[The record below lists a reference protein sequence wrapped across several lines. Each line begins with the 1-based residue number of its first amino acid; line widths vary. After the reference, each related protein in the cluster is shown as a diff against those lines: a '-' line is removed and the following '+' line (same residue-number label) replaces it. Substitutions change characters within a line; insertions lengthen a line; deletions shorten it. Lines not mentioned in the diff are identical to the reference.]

1 MNNTLKTMLVAAA
14 ALTAVSAQAQDKA
27 TLDLLVK
34 KGVITAE
41 ERAKTLQSSAA
52 TKTESGMDRV
62 FTKEAGAN
70 RLTFSGRIQGQWEA
84 AAYTQTTAGVETQA
98 ADLNN
103 VMMRRLYLGAKADV
117 GAGFSGELVWNFG
130 DNSNASSTTTTT
142 TTTTTGTSAGTTTGG
157 NGAASTSTS
166 STSTTVRAGAAD
178 KAVVTYEG
186 AIGKFDLGYQ
196 KVQFGQEENTSS
208 SGLYTV
214 ERSMVTRY
222 WAESN
227 NGRRL
232 GFGARHVGLHYSNK
246 IVIGEGGPGTLA
258 FGAAIVDAV
267 QGYNST
273 GVNDYGYYGN
283 VSFDWKPLGT
293 TIGINYGLTPS
304 GATTSSGG
312 AVTALNGKI
321 AMAEGFNP
329 YFKYV
334 TGDLTVVGEYIVTA
348 IDASSTS
355 ATNSGFIDRDPSGYN
370 ITLAYKLSEHLEAV
384 ARYSALDSDGRGQ
397 QASDGFRDINTSPLT
412 ASTYDK
418 SNSIFVGLN
427 YYFNKNNAKIQ
438 FGYEKAKLEGR
449 ISGYTSGVATVVD
462 GDHADADI
470 FRLQAQVLF

>member
-84 AAYTQTTAGVETQA
+84 AAYTQTAAGVETQA

-130 DNSNASSTTTTT
+130 DNSNASSTSTSTSTSSGGITTTT
-142 TTTTTGTSAGTTTGG
+142 TTT
-157 NGAASTSTS
+157 
-166 STSTTVRAGAAD
+166 TSTTVRAGAAD

-258 FGAAIVDAV
+258 FGASIVDAV
-267 QGYNST
+267 QGYNTT

-293 TIGINYGLTPS
+293 TIGVNYGITPS
-304 GATTSSGG
+304 GATSTSGG
-312 AVTALNGKI
+312 ALTAVGGTLD
-321 AMAEGFNP
+321 MAEGFNP

-334 TGDLTVVGEYIVTA
+334 AGDLTIVGEYIITA
-348 IDASSTS
+348 IDASSTT
-355 ATNSGFIDRDPSGYN
+355 ATNSGFLDRDPSGYN
-370 ITLAYKLSEHLEAV
+370 ITLAYKLSENLEAV
-384 ARYSALDSDGRGQ
+384 VRYSALDTDGRGQ
-397 QASDGFRDINTSPLT
+397 QASDGFRDVNTAPLT
-412 ASTYDK
+412 VSTYDK
-418 SNSIFVGLN
+418 SSSVFLGLN
-427 YYFNKNNAKIQ
+427 YYFNKHNAKIQ
-438 FGYEKAKLEGR
+438 IGYEKAKLEGR
-449 ISGYTSGVATVVD
+449 ISGYTSGVATVVTA
-462 GDHADADI
+462 DHADADI

>member
-1 MNNTLKTMLVAAA
+1 MNSTLKSMLIAAA
-14 ALTAVSAQAQDKA
+14 AITSVSAFAQDKA

-34 KGVITAE
+34 KGIITAE
-41 ERAKTLQSSAA
+41 ERAKTLQSAAA

-62 FTKEAGAN
+62 FIKEAGAN

-84 AAYTQTTAGVETQA
+84 AAYSETIGSTGVETQA
-98 ADLNN
+98 TDLNN
-103 VMMRRLYLGAKADV
+103 VMMRRLYLGAKVDV
-117 GAGFSGELVWNFG
+117 GSGFSGELVWNFG
-130 DNSNASSTTTTT
+130 DNS
-142 TTTTTGTSAGTTTGG
+142 
-157 NGAASTSTS
+157 STSGTD
-166 STSTTVRAGAAD
+166 TIRAGAAD
-178 KAVVTYEG
+178 KAVFTYESDL
-186 AIGKFDLGYQ
+186 GKFDFGYQ

-246 IVIGEGGPGTLA
+246 VVIGEGGPGTLA
-258 FGAAIVDAV
+258 YGAAIVDAV

-304 GATTSSGG
+304 AAAATS

-348 IDASSTS
+348 LDAASGTVAS
-355 ATNSGFIDRDPSGYN
+355 ATGVDRDPSGYN
-370 ITLAYKLSEHLEAV
+370 LTLAYKLSENLEAV
-384 ARYSALDSDGRGQ
+384 ARYSALDTDGRGQ
-397 QASDGFRDINTSPLT
+397 KASDGFRDVVTTGTSG
-412 ASTYDK
+412 STYDK
-418 SNSIFVGLN
+418 SNSIFLGLN

-438 FGYEKAKLEGR
+438 LGYEKAKLEGR
-449 ISGYTSGVATVVD
+449 ISGYGVNGSATVV
-462 GDHADADI
+462 GADHADADI

>member
-1 MNNTLKTMLVAAA
+1 MNHTLKSMLIAAA
-14 ALTAVSAQAQDKA
+14 AITSVSAFAQDKA

-41 ERAKTLQSSAA
+41 ERAKTLQSAAA

-62 FTKEAGAN
+62 FIKEAGAN

-84 AAYTQTTAGVETQA
+84 AAYSQTTAGVETQA
-98 ADLNN
+98 VDLNN

-117 GAGFSGELVWNFG
+117 GQGFSGELVWNFG
-130 DNSNASSTTTTT
+130 DNSN
-142 TTTTTGTSAGTTTGG
+142 
-157 NGAASTSTS
+157 TSTG
-166 STSTTVRAGAAD
+166 TVRAGAAD
-178 KAVVTYEG
+178 KAVFTYESDL
-186 AIGKFDLGYQ
+186 GKFDLGYQ

-222 WAESN
+222 WAESH
-227 NGRRL
+227 NGTAPAHRRL

-246 IVIGEGGPGTLA
+246 VVIGEGGPGTLA
-258 FGAAIVDAV
+258 YGASIVDAV

-293 TIGINYGLTPS
+293 TIGINYGLAPQGGTL
-304 GATTSSGG
+304 SSVGG
-312 AVTALNGKI
+312 SIDMV
-321 AMAEGFNP
+321 EGLNP

-334 TGDLTVVGEYIVTA
+334 TGDLTVVGEYITTA
-348 IDASSTS
+348 VDASTV
-355 ATNSGFIDRDPSGYN
+355 TNDQGFLDRDPSGYN
-370 ITLAYKLSEHLEAV
+370 ITLAYKLSESLEAV
-384 ARYSALDSDGRGQ
+384 VRYSALDTDGRGQ
-397 QASDGFRDINTSPLT
+397 QASDGFRDISTTGLT
-412 ASTYDK
+412 AATYDK

-449 ISGYTSGVATVVD
+449 ISGYSSGVATVITA
-462 GDHADADI
+462 DHADADI

>member
-1 MNNTLKTMLVAAA
+1 MLIAAA
-14 ALTAVSAQAQDKA
+14 AITSVSAFAQDKA

-34 KGVITAE
+34 KGIITAE
-41 ERAKTLQSSAA
+41 ERAKTLQSAAA

-62 FTKEAGAN
+62 FIKEAGAT

-84 AAYTQTTAGVETQA
+84 ASYSETIGSTGVETQA
-98 ADLNN
+98 TDLNN
-103 VMMRRLYLGAKADV
+103 VMMRRLYLGAKVDV
-117 GAGFSGELVWNFG
+117 GQGFSGELVWNFG
-130 DNSNASSTTTTT
+130 DNS
-142 TTTTTGTSAGTTTGG
+142 
-157 NGAASTSTS
+157 STSGTD
-166 STSTTVRAGAAD
+166 TIRAGAAD
-178 KAVVTYEG
+178 KAVFTYESDL
-186 AIGKFDLGYQ
+186 GKFDFGYQ

-246 IVIGEGGPGTLA
+246 VTIGEGGPGTLA
-258 FGAAIVDAV
+258 YGASIVDAV

-283 VSFDWKPLGT
+283 VSFDWKPFGT

-304 GATTSSGG
+304 AAAATS
-312 AVTALNGKI
+312 AVTGYNGKI

-334 TGDLTVVGEYIVTA
+334 TGDLTVVGEYIVTGL
-348 IDASSTS
+348 DASF
-355 ATNSGFIDRDPSGYN
+355 ATGVNSLDRDPSGYN
-370 ITLAYKLSEHLEAV
+370 ITLAYKLSENLEAV
-384 ARYSALDSDGRGQ
+384 ARYSALDTDGRGQ
-397 QASDGFRDINTSPLT
+397 KASDGFRDIVTTGTSG
-412 ASTYDK
+412 STYDK
-418 SNSIFVGLN
+418 SSSIFVGLN

-438 FGYEKAKLEGR
+438 LGYEKAKLEDKIGT
-449 ISGYTSGVATVVD
+449 YTLGVPAITA
-462 GDHADADI
+462 DHADADI

>member
-1 MNNTLKTMLVAAA
+1 MNHTLKSMLIAAA
-14 ALTAVSAQAQDKA
+14 AITSVSAFAQDKA

-41 ERAKTLQSSAA
+41 ERAKTLQSAAA

-62 FTKEAGAN
+62 FIKEAGAN

-84 AAYTQTTAGVETQA
+84 AAYSETIGSTGVETQGV
-98 ADLNN
+98 DLNN

-130 DNSNASSTTTTT
+130 DNS
-142 TTTTTGTSAGTTTGG
+142 
-157 NGAASTSTS
+157 STSGADTI
-166 STSTTVRAGAAD
+166 RAGAAD
-178 KAVVTYEG
+178 KAVFTYESDL
-186 AIGKFDLGYQ
+186 GKFDLGYQ

-246 IVIGEGGPGTLA
+246 VVIGEGGPGTLA
-258 FGAAIVDAV
+258 FGASIVDAV

-293 TIGINYGLTPS
+293 TIGVNYGLTPS
-304 GATTSSGG
+304 GATSTSGG
-312 AVTALNGKI
+312 VPTAVGGSLD
-321 AMAEGFNP
+321 MAEGFNP

-334 TGDLTVVGEYIVTA
+334 TGDLTVVGEYIITA
-348 IDASSTS
+348 IDASSATT
-355 ATNSGFIDRDPSGYN
+355 TNSGFLDRDPSGYN
-370 ITLAYKLSEHLEAV
+370 ITLAYKLSENLEAV

-397 QASDGFRDINTSPLT
+397 KASDGFRDVVTTGTSG
-412 ASTYDK
+412 STYDK
-418 SNSIFVGLN
+418 SSSVFVGLN

-438 FGYEKAKLEGR
+438 LGYEKAKLEDKLGA
-449 ISGYTSGVATVVD
+449 YTNGVPAITD
-462 GDHADADI
+462 DHADADI

>member
-34 KGVITAE
+34 KGVISAE

-52 TKTESGMDRV
+52 TKTESGTDRV
-62 FTKEAGAN
+62 FTKEAGAY

-84 AAYTQTTAGVETQA
+84 ATYTQTAAGVETQA

-130 DNSNASSTTTTT
+130 DNSNASSTSTSTSTSSGGITTTT
-142 TTTTTGTSAGTTTGG
+142 TT
-157 NGAASTSTS
+157 

-232 GFGARHVGLHYSNK
+232 GLGARHVGLHYSNK
-246 IVIGEGGPGTLA
+246 VVIGEGGPGTLA
-258 FGAAIVDAV
+258 FGASIVDAV

-293 TIGINYGLTPS
+293 TIGFNYGITPS
-304 GATTSSGG
+304 GATSTSGG
-312 AVTALNGKI
+312 ALTAVGGTLD
-321 AMAEGFNP
+321 MAEGFNP

-334 TGDLTVVGEYIVTA
+334 TGDLTIVGEYIITA

-355 ATNSGFIDRDPSGYN
+355 ATNSGFLDRDPSGYN
-370 ITLAYKLSEHLEAV
+370 ITLAYKLSESLEAV
-384 ARYSALDSDGRGQ
+384 VRYSSLDTDGRGQ
-397 QASDGFRDINTSPLT
+397 QASDGFRDVHTTPLT
-412 ASTYDK
+412 VSTYDK
-418 SNSIFVGLN
+418 SSSVFLGLN

-438 FGYEKAKLEGR
+438 IGYEKAKLEGR
-449 ISGYTSGVATVVD
+449 ISGYTSGVATVVTA
-462 GDHADADI
+462 DHADADI

>member
-1 MNNTLKTMLVAAA
+1 MNSTLKSMLIAAA
-14 ALTAVSAQAQDKA
+14 AITSVSAFAQDKA

-34 KGVITAE
+34 KGIITAE
-41 ERAKTLQSSAA
+41 ERAKTLQSAAA

-62 FTKEAGAN
+62 FIKEAGAN
-70 RLTFSGRIQGQWEA
+70 RLTFAGRIQGQWEMA
-84 AAYTQTTAGVETQA
+84 DYTQTAAGVETQA
-98 ADLNN
+98 VDLNN
-103 VMMRRLYLGAKADV
+103 FMMRRIYLGAKVDV
-117 GAGFSGELVWNFG
+117 GYGFSGELVYNFA
-130 DNSNASSTTTTT
+130 DNTPTSTPTSTSTSTSSGGVTTTTT
-142 TTTTTGTSAGTTTGG
+142 TTTT
-157 NGAASTSTS
+157 AST
-166 STSTTVRAGAAD
+166 VRGGAFD
-178 KAVVTYEG
+178 KAVFTYESEL
-186 AIGKFDLGYQ
+186 GKFDVGYQ

-208 SGLYTV
+208 SALYTV

-222 WAESN
+222 WAESH

-246 IVIGEGGPGTLA
+246 AVIGEGGPGTLA
-258 FGAAIVDAV
+258 YGAAIVDAV

-293 TIGINYGLTPS
+293 TIGFNYGITPQGGTLT
-304 GATTSSGG
+304 TVGG
-312 AVTALNGKI
+312 SMDKV
-321 AMAEGFNP
+321 EGLNP

-334 TGDLTVVGEYIVTA
+334 TGDLTVVGEYITTA
-348 IDASSTS
+348 VDASS
-355 ATNSGFIDRDPSGYN
+355 ATVASKDGVDRDPSGYN

-384 ARYSALDSDGRGQ
+384 ARYSALDTDGRGQ
-397 QASDGFRDINTSPLT
+397 QASDGFRDINTSPLS

-438 FGYEKAKLEGR
+438 LGYEKAKLEGR
-449 ISGYTSGVATVVD
+449 ISGYAGDGTATVV
-462 GDHADADI
+462 GADHADADI

>member
-84 AAYTQTTAGVETQA
+84 AAYSETVASTGVETQA
-98 ADLNN
+98 VDLNN

-130 DNSNASSTTTTT
+130 DNSQ
-142 TTTTTGTSAGTTTGG
+142 GTSG
-157 NGAASTSTS
+157 
-166 STSTTVRAGAAD
+166 VRAGAAD
-178 KAVVTYEG
+178 KAVVTFESNL
-186 AIGKFDLGYQ
+186 GKFDFGYQ

-208 SGLYTV
+208 SALYTV

-222 WAESN
+222 WAESH
-227 NGRRL
+227 NGTAPAHRRL

-258 FGAAIVDAV
+258 YGASIVDAV

-293 TIGINYGLTPS
+293 TIGINYGLAPQGGTL
-304 GATTSSGG
+304 SSVGG
-312 AVTALNGKI
+312 SIDMV
-321 AMAEGFNP
+321 EGLNP

-334 TGDLTVVGEYIVTA
+334 TGDLTVLGEYITTA
-348 IDASSTS
+348 VDASTTTVASQ
-355 ATNSGFIDRDPSGYN
+355 GFLDRDPSGYN
-370 ITLAYKLSEHLEAV
+370 ITLAYKLSENLEAV
-384 ARYSALDSDGRGQ
+384 VRYSALDTDGRGQ
-397 QASDGFRDINTSPLT
+397 QVTDGFRDINTAGT
-412 ASTYDK
+412 AASTYNK
-418 SNSIFVGLN
+418 SNSVFLGLN

-438 FGYEKAKLEGR
+438 LGYEKAKLEGK
-449 ISGYTSGVATVVD
+449 ITYNGTTGIATYSA
-462 GDHADADI
+462 DHADADI

>member
-1 MNNTLKTMLVAAA
+1 MNSTLKSMLIAAA
-14 ALTAVSAQAQDKA
+14 AITSVSAFAQDKA

-34 KGVITAE
+34 KGIITAE
-41 ERAKTLQSSAA
+41 ERAKTLQTAAA

-62 FTKEAGAN
+62 FIKEAGAN

-84 AAYTQTTAGVETQA
+84 AAYSQTTAGVETQA
-98 ADLNN
+98 VDLNN
-103 VMMRRLYLGAKADV
+103 VMMRRLYLGAKVDV
-117 GAGFSGELVWNFG
+117 GHGFSGELVWNFG
-130 DNSNASSTTTTT
+130 DSSQ
-142 TTTTTGTSAGTTTGG
+142 GTSG
-157 NGAASTSTS
+157 
-166 STSTTVRAGAAD
+166 VRAGAAD
-178 KAVVTYEG
+178 KAVFTYESDL
-186 AIGKFDLGYQ
+186 GKFDFGYQ

-208 SGLYTV
+208 SALYTV

-222 WAESN
+222 WAESH
-227 NGRRL
+227 NGTGPAFRRL

-246 IVIGEGGPGTLA
+246 VVIGEGGPGTLA
-258 FGAAIVDAV
+258 YGAAIVDAV

-293 TIGINYGLTPS
+293 TIGINYGLAPQGGS
-304 GATTSSGG
+304 LSSVGG
-312 AVTALNGKI
+312 SIDMV
-321 AMAEGFNP
+321 EGLNP

-334 TGDLTVVGEYIVTA
+334 TGDLTILGEYITTA
-348 IDASSTS
+348 VDASTV
-355 ATNSGFIDRDPSGYN
+355 TNDQGFLDRDPSGYN
-370 ITLAYKLSEHLEAV
+370 ITLAYKLSENLEAV
-384 ARYSALDSDGRGQ
+384 ARYSALDTDGRGQ
-397 QASDGFRDINTSPLT
+397 QAGDGFRDVVTTGTSG
-412 ASTYDK
+412 STYDK

-462 GDHADADI
+462 ADHADVDI

>member
-41 ERAKTLQSSAA
+41 ERAKTLQSAAA

-70 RLTFSGRIQGQWEA
+70 RLTFSGRVQGQWEA
-84 AAYTQTTAGVETQA
+84 AAYSETNVAGVETQGV
-98 ADLNN
+98 DLNN
-103 VMMRRLYLGAKADV
+103 VLMRRLYLGAKADV
-117 GAGFSGELVWNFG
+117 GYGFSGELVWNFG
-130 DNSNASSTTTTT
+130 DNSQ
-142 TTTTTGTSAGTTTGG
+142 GTSG
-157 NGAASTSTS
+157 
-166 STSTTVRAGAAD
+166 VRAGAAD
-178 KAVVTYEG
+178 KAVFTYEG
-186 AIGKFDLGYQ
+186 SIGKFDIGYQ

-246 IVIGEGGPGTLA
+246 VVIGEGGPGTLA
-258 FGAAIVDAV
+258 YGAAIVDAV

-273 GVNDYGYYGN
+273 SINDYGYYAN

-293 TIGINYGLTPS
+293 TIGINYGITPS
-304 GATTSSGG
+304 GATSTSGG
-312 AVTALNGKI
+312 LPTAVGGTLDK
-321 AMAEGFNP
+321 AEGINP

-334 TGDLTVVGEYIVTA
+334 TGDLTVVGEYIITSL
-348 IDASSTS
+348 DASSTS
-355 ATNSGFIDRDPSGYN
+355 STNSGFLDRDTSGYN
-370 ITLAYKLSEHLEAV
+370 LTLAYKLSENLEAV
-384 ARYSALDSDGRGQ
+384 VRYSALDTDGRGQ
-397 QASDGFRDINTSPLT
+397 QVGDGFRDVVTTGTSG
-412 ASTYDK
+412 STYDK
-418 SNSIFVGLN
+418 SSSVFVGLN

-438 FGYEKAKLEGR
+438 VGYEKAKLEDKLGA
-449 ISGYTSGVATVVD
+449 YVNGVPVITKE
-462 GDHADADI
+462 HADADI
-470 FRLQAQVLF
+470 FRVQAQVLF

>member
-41 ERAKTLQSSAA
+41 ERAKTLQSAAA

-84 AAYTQTTAGVETQA
+84 AAYSQTAAGVETQGT
-98 ADLNN
+98 DLNN

-130 DNSNASSTTTTT
+130 DNSQGIS
-142 TTTTTGTSAGTTTGG
+142 G
-157 NGAASTSTS
+157 
-166 STSTTVRAGAAD
+166 VRAGAAD
-178 KAVVTYEG
+178 KAVVTSESTL
-186 AIGKFDLGYQ
+186 GKFDFGYQ

-208 SGLYTV
+208 SALYTV

-222 WAESN
+222 WAESH

-246 IVIGEGGPGTLA
+246 VVIGEGGPGTLA
-258 FGAAIVDAV
+258 FGASIVDAV

-293 TIGINYGLTPS
+293 TIGINYGLAPQ
-304 GATTSSGG
+304 GG
-312 AVTALNGKI
+312 TLTRTGGSLDMV
-321 AMAEGFNP
+321 EGFNP

-334 TGDLTVVGEYIVTA
+334 TGDLTVLAEYITTSV
-348 IDASSTS
+348 DASGSLGITEV
-355 ATNSGFIDRDPSGYN
+355 GVGRKPSGYN
-370 ITLAYKLSEHLEAV
+370 ITLAYKLSENLEAV
-384 ARYSALDSDGRGQ
+384 ARYSALDTDGRGQ
-397 QASDGFRDINTSPLT
+397 RVGDGFRDVDT
-412 ASTYDK
+412 AVAPIATPTTYDK

-438 FGYEKAKLEGR
+438 LGYEKAKLEGR
-449 ISGYTSGVATVVD
+449 IGSWSSSVAQITAA
-462 GDHADADI
+462 DHADADI

>member
-1 MNNTLKTMLVAAA
+1 MNSTLKSMLIAAA
-14 ALTAVSAQAQDKA
+14 AITSVSAFAQDKA

-34 KGVITAE
+34 KGIITAE
-41 ERAKTLQSSAA
+41 ERAKTLQSAAA

-62 FTKEAGAN
+62 FIKEAGAN
-70 RLTFSGRIQGQWEA
+70 RLTFSGRIQGQWEMA
-84 AAYTQTTAGVETQA
+84 DYTQTAAGVETQA

-103 VMMRRLYLGAKADV
+103 FMMRRLYLGAKVDV

-130 DNSNASSTTTTT
+130 DNSNASSSSTSTSTTSGGATTTTT
-142 TTTTTGTSAGTTTGG
+142 T
-157 NGAASTSTS
+157 

-178 KAVVTYEG
+178 KAVVTYESDL
-186 AIGKFDLGYQ
+186 GKFDIGYQ

-208 SGLYTV
+208 SALYTV

-246 IVIGEGGPGTLA
+246 NVIGEGGPGTLA
-258 FGAAIVDAV
+258 YGASIVDAV

-273 GVNDYGYYGN
+273 GVNDYGYYAN
-283 VSFDWKPLGT
+283 VSFDWKPFGT

-304 GATTSSGG
+304 GATSTSGG
-312 AVTALNGKI
+312 ALTNVGGDLD
-321 AMAEGFNP
+321 MAEGWNP

>member
-84 AAYTQTTAGVETQA
+84 AAYTQTAAGVETQA

-130 DNSNASSTTTTT
+130 DNSQ
-142 TTTTTGTSAGTTTGG
+142 GTSG
-157 NGAASTSTS
+157 
-166 STSTTVRAGAAD
+166 VRAGAAD
-178 KAVVTYEG
+178 KAVVTFESNL
-186 AIGKFDLGYQ
+186 GKFDFGYQ

-208 SGLYTV
+208 SALYTV

-222 WAESN
+222 WAESH
-227 NGRRL
+227 NGTAPAHRRL

-258 FGAAIVDAV
+258 YGASIVDAV

-293 TIGINYGLTPS
+293 TIGVNYGLTPS
-304 GATTSSGG
+304 GATSTSGG
-312 AVTALNGKI
+312 ALTAVGGTLD
-321 AMAEGFNP
+321 MAEGFNP

-334 TGDLTVVGEYIVTA
+334 TGDLTIVGEYIITA

-370 ITLAYKLSEHLEAV
+370 ITLAYKLSENLEAV
-384 ARYSALDSDGRGQ
+384 VRYSALDTDGRGQ
-397 QASDGFRDINTSPLT
+397 QASDGFRDVNTAPLT
-412 ASTYDK
+412 AATYDK
-418 SNSIFVGLN
+418 SSSVFLGLN

-438 FGYEKAKLEGR
+438 LGYEKAKLEGK
-449 ISGYTSGVATVVD
+449 ITYNGTTGIATYSA
-462 GDHADADI
+462 DHADADI

>member
-34 KGVITAE
+34 KGVISAE

-84 AAYTQTTAGVETQA
+84 AAYTQTAAGVETQA

-130 DNSNASSTTTTT
+130 DNSNASSTSTSTSTSTSSGGITTTT
-142 TTTTTGTSAGTTTGG
+142 TTT
-157 NGAASTSTS
+157 
-166 STSTTVRAGAAD
+166 TSTTVRAGAAD

-232 GFGARHVGLHYSNK
+232 GLGARHVGLHYSNK
-246 IVIGEGGPGTLA
+246 VVIGEGGPGTLA
-258 FGAAIVDAV
+258 FGASIVDAV

-293 TIGINYGLTPS
+293 TIGVNYGITPS
-304 GATTSSGG
+304 GATSTSGG
-312 AVTALNGKI
+312 ALTAVGGTLD
-321 AMAEGFNP
+321 MAEGFNP

-334 TGDLTVVGEYIVTA
+334 TGDLTIVGEYIITA
-348 IDASSTS
+348 IDASSTT
-355 ATNSGFIDRDPSGYN
+355 ATNSGFLDRDPSGYN
-370 ITLAYKLSEHLEAV
+370 ITLAYKLSENLEAV
-384 ARYSALDSDGRGQ
+384 VRYSALDTDGRGQ
-397 QASDGFRDINTSPLT
+397 QASDGFRDVNTAPLT

-418 SNSIFVGLN
+418 SSSVFLGLN

-438 FGYEKAKLEGR
+438 IGYEKAKLEGR
-449 ISGYTSGVATVVD
+449 ISGYTSGVATVVTA
-462 GDHADADI
+462 DHADADI

>member
-1 MNNTLKTMLVAAA
+1 MNHTIKSMLIAAA
-14 ALTAVSAQAQDKA
+14 ALTVVSSYAQDKS

-34 KGVITAE
+34 KGIITAE
-41 ERAKTLQSSAA
+41 ERAIALKQSAA

-62 FTKEAGAN
+62 FIKEAGAN
-70 RLTFSGRIQGQWEA
+70 RLTFSGRIQGQWEMA
-84 AAYTQTTAGVETQA
+84 DYTQTSGGIESQA
-98 ADLNN
+98 TDLNN

-130 DNSNASSTTTTT
+130 DNSSHVNQSTDEV
-142 TTTTTGTSAGTTTGG
+142 
-157 NGAASTSTS
+157 
-166 STSTTVRAGAAD
+166 VRAGAAD
-178 KAVVTYEG
+178 KAVFTYEG
-186 AIGKFDLGYQ
+186 DIGKFDIGYQ

-208 SGLYTV
+208 SALYTV

-246 IVIGEGGPGTLA
+246 VVIGEGGPGTLA
-258 FGAAIVDAV
+258 YGASIVDAV

-273 GVNDYGYYGN
+273 GVNDYGYYAN

-304 GATTSSGG
+304 GATIASGG

-334 TGDLTVVGEYIVTA
+334 TGDLTVLGEYIVTA
-348 IDASSTS
+348 LDASSTDGS
-355 ATNSGFIDRDPSGYN
+355 KAGVVDRDPSGYN
-370 ITLAYKLSEHLEAV
+370 LTLAYKLSENLEAV
-384 ARYSALDSDGRGQ
+384 ARYSALDTDGRGQ
-397 QASDGFRDINTSPLT
+397 RVSDGFRDVQNAPIS
-412 ASTYDK
+412 STQYDK
-418 SNSIFVGLN
+418 SHSIFLGLN

-449 ISGYTSGVATVVD
+449 ITGYSSGVATVVAA
-462 GDHADADI
+462 DHADADI

>member
-84 AAYTQTTAGVETQA
+84 AAYSQTAAGVETQA

-130 DNSNASSTTTTT
+130 DNSNASSSSTSTSTSSGGITTTTT
-142 TTTTTGTSAGTTTGG
+142 T
-157 NGAASTSTS
+157 

-178 KAVVTYEG
+178 KAVVTYE
-186 AIGKFDLGYQ
+186 AAFGKFDFGYQ
-196 KVQFGQEENTSS
+196 KVNFGQEENTSS

-258 FGAAIVDAV
+258 FGASIVDAV

-304 GATTSSGG
+304 GATSTSGG
-312 AVTALNGKI
+312 AVTPINGKI

-334 TGDLTVVGEYIVTA
+334 TGDLTIVGEYIITA

-370 ITLAYKLSEHLEAV
+370 ITLAYKLSENLEAV
-384 ARYSALDSDGRGQ
+384 VRYSALDTDGRGQ
-397 QASDGFRDINTSPLT
+397 QASDGFRDVNTAPLT
-412 ASTYDK
+412 AATYDK
-418 SNSIFVGLN
+418 SSSVFLGLN

-438 FGYEKAKLEGR
+438 LGYEKAKLEGR
-449 ISGYTSGVATVVD
+449 ISGYTSGVATVVTD
-462 GDHADADI
+462 DHADADI

>member
-1 MNNTLKTMLVAAA
+1 MLIAAA
-14 ALTAVSAQAQDKA
+14 AITSVSAFAQDKA

-34 KGVITAE
+34 KGIITAE
-41 ERAKTLQSSAA
+41 ERAKTLQSAAA

-62 FTKEAGAN
+62 FIKEAGAN
-70 RLTFSGRIQGQWEA
+70 RLTFAGRIQGQWEMSD
-84 AAYTQTTAGVETQA
+84 YSQTSGGVETQTV
-98 ADLNN
+98 DLNN
-103 VMMRRLYLGAKADV
+103 VMMRRLYLGFKADV
-117 GAGFSGELVWNFG
+117 GEGFSGEIVWNFA
-130 DNSNASSTTTTT
+130 DNS
-142 TTTTTGTSAGTTTGG
+142 GG
-157 NGAASTSTS
+157 VSG
-166 STSTTVRAGAAD
+166 VRAGAAD
-178 KAVVTYEG
+178 KTVFTYESDL
-186 AIGKFDLGYQ
+186 GKFDLGYQ

-208 SGLYTV
+208 SALYTV

-246 IVIGEGGPGTLA
+246 VVIGEGGPGTLA
-258 FGAAIVDAV
+258 FGASIVDAI
-267 QGYNST
+267 QGYNT
-273 GVNDYGYYGN
+273 VGANDYGYYGN

-304 GATTSSGG
+304 AAGATS
-312 AVTALNGKI
+312 AVTALPATGKI

-348 IDASSTS
+348 LDASAASGV
-355 ATNSGFIDRDPSGYN
+355 NSLDRDPSGYN
-370 ITLAYKLSEHLEAV
+370 ITLAYKLSEKLEAV
-384 ARYSALDSDGRGQ
+384 ARYSALDTDGRGQ
-397 QASDGFRDINTSPLT
+397 ELGDGFRDAQTTGLAARS
-412 ASTYDK
+412 ASFLPTEVGLYDK
-418 SNSIFVGLN
+418 SHSIFLGLN

-449 ISGYTSGVATVVD
+449 ITGYSSGAALVNSA
-462 GDHADADI
+462 DHADADI

>member
-84 AAYTQTTAGVETQA
+84 AAYSETLASTGVETQA
-98 ADLNN
+98 VDLKN

-130 DNSNASSTTTTT
+130 DNSNASSSSTSTSTSSGGITTTTT
-142 TTTTTGTSAGTTTGG
+142 T
-157 NGAASTSTS
+157 

-293 TIGINYGLTPS
+293 TIGVNYGLTPS
-304 GATTSSGG
+304 GATSTSGG
-312 AVTALNGKI
+312 ALTAVGGTLD
-321 AMAEGFNP
+321 MAEGFNP

-334 TGDLTVVGEYIVTA
+334 TGDLTIVGEYIITA

-370 ITLAYKLSEHLEAV
+370 ITLAYKLSENLEAV
-384 ARYSALDSDGRGQ
+384 VRYSALDTDGRGQ
-397 QASDGFRDINTSPLT
+397 QASDGFRDVNTAPLT
-412 ASTYDK
+412 AATYDK
-418 SNSIFVGLN
+418 SSSVFLGLN

-438 FGYEKAKLEGR
+438 LGYEKAKLEGR
-449 ISGYTSGVATVVD
+449 ISGYTSGVATVVTD
-462 GDHADADI
+462 DHADADI